1 MFYTHVG
8 WQARH
13 GVNET
18 LLSGRL
24 SEGPAV
30 KEFER
35 QLKLNENVLRY
46 MTTRVPVRKR
56 QRSAPKVEAAVP
68 EEVV

>member
-1 MFYTHVG
+1 MNK
-8 WQARH
+8 QR
-13 GVNET
+13 
-18 LLSGRL
+18 
-24 SEGPAV
+24 EGTYAVMECSAEPAVV

-35 QLKLNENVLRY
+35 QLKLNENVLRH

-68 EEVV
+68 EEAV